1 MFRFLEKQWKKFV
14 KAVCEEGLSSDLT
27 DFFRRRSCKKLKISY
42 GRCSDTPHVS
52 FSWGSVV
59 NQSPPITEG
68 GWRPSCLVI
77 LRRFIGDFWSW
88 ILAIGHDIC
97 QIMEM
102 LNFTFFSSK
111 FSWHLFTYF
120 QIRSVQQSAKALRLS
135 AKERRL
141 DSKLKGDTKT
151 QHR

>member
-1 MFRFLEKQWKKFV
+1 MYTLKTCKVHIFWEGHKILRNLHLTFDWWRFPKILWPSQNIWT
-14 KAVCEEGLSSDLT
+14 LIT
-27 DFFRRRSCKKLKISY
+27 QIKISY

-52 FSWGSVV
+52 FSWSSVV

-88 ILAIGHDIC
+88 ILAISHDIC
-97 QIMEM
+97 QIIEM

-111 FSWHLFTYF
+111 FSWHLFTF
-120 QIRSVQQSAKALRLS
+120 FSNTLS
-135 AKERRL
+135 
-141 DSKLKGDTKT
+141 SPVSQGP
-151 QHR
+151 